1 MAKQKGTVTEYRSYY
16 LPMHF
21 PVLLLSGDYWKISDI
36 PSGRLHFHNCLEIG
50 VCHSDSGTIE
60 FLGEP
65 LAFQAGDV
73 TVIPKNIPHT
83 TYSTPGTESH
93 WSYIYFDPYELFKN
107 ILPATWINYDLSIT
121 SGTSRNFVPIL
132 SREKYPQVYSLVLSI
147 ISELEEQRP
156 SYQLSAKGL
165 LLSLYIELYRI
176 ESMEKALG
184 TTVPLKSTGSGSDS
198 PGSPAEQDEEKENAL
213 VIAPALNYI
222 EANYNNQFTIEYL
235 AELCYWSPT
244 HFRRVFHDIMGTS
257 PLDFIN
263 NTRIAK
269 ACNLLRSTEDSI
281 LDISENVGF
290 HSVSSFNRCF
300 IKIMQMSP
308 RDYRKQ
314 MQRSDKRMENQS
326 IMEYAGWLYP
336 E

>member
-165 LLSLYIELYRI
+165 LLSLYIEL
-176 ESMEKALG
+176 
-184 TTVPLKSTGSGSDS
+184 
-198 PGSPAEQDEEKENAL
+198 
-213 VIAPALNYI
+213 
-222 EANYNNQFTIEYL
+222 
-235 AELCYWSPT
+235 
-244 HFRRVFHDIMGTS
+244 
-257 PLDFIN
+257 
-263 NTRIAK
+263 
-269 ACNLLRSTEDSI
+269 
-281 LDISENVGF
+281 
-290 HSVSSFNRCF
+290 
-300 IKIMQMSP
+300 
-308 RDYRKQ
+308 
-314 MQRSDKRMENQS
+314 
-326 IMEYAGWLYP
+326 
-336 E
+336 